1 MKNKV
6 TEKPDLELTHQNKLV
21 LPDEISRVSV
31 TPLNKKTDPRTPI
44 NIAHEKWHHLTKDS
58 AQFIFSQAQL
68 RLKESIDSY
77 TSIREVAH
85 KIIALIIPIITA
97 SVIYGFNLKS
107 GQQQIIYPLFV
118 FSVFYVVAAI
128 LLFFSIRHK
137 DVYAAGS
144 NPIDLLTDKMIIT
157 EEEGYYD
164 EQQYLN
170 YIMCVSGHIQT
181 AINGNVNLCK
191 RMGDL
196 NNWAILI
203 LTVIAPITALF
214 TWLVVLLVA

>member
-1 MKNKV
+1 MENKA
-6 TEKPDLELTHQNKLV
+6 TEKTELELTHQNKLV
-21 LPDEISRVSV
+21 LPEESSRLKISS
-31 TPLNKKTDPRTPI
+31 LNKKNDPKTPI
-44 NIAHEKWHHLTKDS
+44 DIAPEKWYLLTKDS

-97 SVIYGFNLKS
+97 SVIYGFNLKVD
-107 GQQQIIYPLFV
+107 QQQIMYPLFV
-118 FSVFYVVAAI
+118 FTVFYVVAAV

-181 AINGNVNLCK
+181 AINVNANLCK
-191 RMGDL
+191 RMGNL
-196 NNWAILI
+196 NNWAIFI
-203 LTVIAPITALF
+203 LTVIAPVTALL
-214 TWLVVLLVA
+214 TWWVILLMA